1 MVRASGWFAGVV
13 LVGVAVAGCAGGGS
27 SAIAGKWTKAMAGEG
42 DVVLTIE
49 KNGNASLALPDGRW
63 PAAIDM
69 TGKVAVA
76 GDSLTITAD
85 GGPSACPQP
94 APKYAF
100 AVSGNTLT
108 IGAGSTDPCG
118 ARHAALV
125 GTWTKS

>member
-1 MVRASGWFAGVV
+1 MRRASGWVVGIV
-13 LVGVAVAGCAGGGS
+13 LVGAVMSACGGGS

-42 DVVLTIE
+42 DVVLTIAS
-49 KNGNASLALPDGRW
+49 NGDASLALPDGRW
-63 PAAIDM
+63 PAEIDM
-69 TGKVAVA
+69 TGKVAVV
-76 GDSLTITAD
+76 GDSLSITAD

>member
-1 MVRASGWFAGVV
+1 MRRASGWYVGVV
-13 LVGVAVAGCAGGGS
+13 LVGLVASACGGGAG
-27 SAIAGKWTKAMAGEG
+27 AIAGKWTKPMAGEG
-42 DVVLTIE
+42 DVVMTIE
-49 KNGNASLALPDGRW
+49 RNGKVSLALPDGRW
-63 PAAIDM
+63 PADIDM
-69 TGKVAVA
+69 TGKVAVV
-76 GDSLTITAD
+76 GDSLTLTAD

-100 AVSGNTLT
+100 AVSGNSLT